1 MSMNQK
7 TKSDTAIVIFQI
19 FDRTK
24 KNEIRRLCL
33 LEPLGEAAGVECIEL
48 EGDGVF

>member
-1 MSMNQK
+1 MDQK
-7 TKSDTAIVIFQI
+7 TKPDTAIAISHIFNH
-19 FDRTK
+19 TK
-24 KNEIRRLCL
+24 TCEVRCLCL